1 MKVHQV
7 SVSTGLTKQSEEPL
21 VMALGMFDGVHLAH
35 MKLLEEAKT
44 VAQRLGLKLGV
55 MTFFPHPRVVI
66 ASGHEQVQ
74 YLTPLKRKLAR
85 FAAAGVD
92 ESFVVQFD
100 HSFAALSPH
109 EFVSRF
115 LLGHIQHAVVG
126 FDFRYGHKGAGNAVT
141 LKEQG
146 KGFFDVTVMDEMVS
160 LGSKISSTQIRKWI
174 AAGLVELVPK
184 HLGRRYEVT
193 GTVEMV
199 TTDRRFLISLDDEYM
214 LPPSSYYEF
223 DLLSANDV
231 RMEGM
236 LGRLTDDGYIV
247 GQIPIESE
255 YLGQGES
262 LMVIWNNQ
270 RWTHLEQIRLEHS
283 AVN

>member
-35 MKLLEEAKT
+35 MELLETAKS

-55 MTFFPHPRVVI
+55 MTFFPHPRAVI
-66 ASGHEQVQ
+66 VGHGQMQ
-74 YLTPLKRKLAR
+74 YLTPLKRKLTR
-85 FAAAGVD
+85 FATAGVD
-92 ESFVVQFD
+92 EAFVVQFER
-100 HSFAALSPH
+100 SFAELSPY

-126 FDFRYGHKGAGNAVT
+126 FDFRYGHKGLGSVAT

-146 KGFFDVTVMDEMVS
+146 KGFFDVTVVEEMKS
-160 LGSKISSTQIRKWI
+160 LGCKISSTQIRKWI
-174 AAGLVELVPK
+174 AAGVVELVPH

-199 TTDRRFLISLDDEYM
+199 TSERRVLIALDDEYL
-214 LPPSSYYEF
+214 LPPSGDYEF
-223 DLLSANDV
+223 DLLFANDV

-236 LGRLTDDGYIV
+236 LGCLTNDGYIV
-247 GQIPIESE
+247 GETPIEIDF
-255 YLGQGES
+255 LARGES
-262 LMVIWNNQ
+262 LVVVWNKQ
-270 RWTHLEQIRLEHS
+270 RWTQLEQTRLEHS